1 MFDLERYKEIAGRFD
16 DDVDYDAF
24 RDEPLRPEILRCVRY
39 MHDVEFHTSCYLR
52 NLLNTRAHHD
62 PEITTFLAMWN
73 FEELWH
79 GEALAK
85 VLAAHGEAGGA
96 VRIAPMRRRLGW
108 RVTASP
114 LLWMG
119 FSALTKEFL
128 AVHMTFGALN
138 EWTTQGGYGRLA
150 RVAEHPVL
158 AELLRRIM
166 RQEGLHID
174 YYASEAR
181 ARLERPAAQ
190 RVTRM
195 MLRTVWSPV
204 GAKVMPIEETR
215 HLVGTLFG
223 GPEGAAVAA
232 RVDRR
237 MDRLPGIAGLR
248 LMERALERYGQPS
261 GHARLAPPRAAAAPR
276 SAALAS

>member
-1 MFDLERYKEIAGRFD
+1 MFDLERYKEIAGRLD
-16 DDVDYDAF
+16 DDVDYGAF
-24 RDEPLRPEILRCVRY
+24 RDQPLRPEILRCVRY

-85 VLAAHGEAGGA
+85 VLAAHGEPAGALRVG
-96 VRIAPMRRRLGW
+96 PMRRRLGW
-108 RVTASP
+108 RITASP

-119 FSALTKEFL
+119 FSALTKDFL

-150 RVAEHPVL
+150 TVAEHPVL
-158 AELLRRIM
+158 TELLRRIM

-174 YYASEAR
+174 FYAGEAK
-181 ARLERPAAQ
+181 ARLESRSAQ
-190 RVTRM
+190 RVTRT
-195 MLRTVWSPV
+195 MLRTMWSPV
-204 GAKVMPIEETR
+204 GTKVMPMEETR
-215 HLVGTLFG
+215 HLVETLFG
-223 GPEGAAVAA
+223 GSEGAVVAA

-237 MDRLPGIAGLR
+237 MDRLPGLAGLR
-248 LMERALERYGQPS
+248 LMERSLERYGLTPDRADLVGS
-261 GHARLAPPRAAAAPR
+261 RTSVPRG

>member
-1 MFDLERYKEIAGRFD
+1 MFDLERYKQTAGRLD
-16 DDVDYDAF
+16 DDVDYVAF
-24 RDEPLRPEILRCVRY
+24 RDQPLRPEILRCVRY

-85 VLAAHGEAGGA
+85 VLVAHGEPAGAQRVG
-96 VRIAPMRRRLGW
+96 PMRRRLGW
-108 RVTASP
+108 RITASP

-119 FSALTKEFL
+119 FSAVTKDFL

-150 RVAEHPVL
+150 AVAEHPVL
-158 AELLRRIM
+158 TELLRRIM

-174 YYASEAR
+174 FYADEAK
-181 ARLERPAAQ
+181 ARLETRSAQ

-195 MLRTVWSPV
+195 MLRTMWSPV
-204 GAKVMPIEETR
+204 GAKVMPVEETH
-215 HLVGTLFG
+215 HLVDTLFG
-223 GPEGAAVAA
+223 GPEGAVVAA

-237 MDRLPGIAGLR
+237 MDRLPGLAGLR
-248 LMERALERYGQPS
+248 LMERALERYGQTPD
-261 GHARLAPPRAAAAPR
+261 RASLVASRTTVPQGA
-276 SAALAS
+276 AALAS

>member
-1 MFDLERYKEIAGRFD
+1 MFDLERYKQTAGRLD
-16 DDVDYDAF
+16 DDVDYGAF
-24 RDEPLRPEILRCVRY
+24 RGQPLRPEILRCVRY

-85 VLAAHGEAGGA
+85 VLVAHGEPAGALRVG
-96 VRIAPMRRRLGW
+96 PMRRRLGW
-108 RVTASP
+108 RISASP
-114 LLWMG
+114 LLWMA
-119 FSALTKEFL
+119 FSAMTKDFL

-150 RVAEHPVL
+150 TVAEHPVL
-158 AELLRRIM
+158 SELLRRIM

-174 YYASEAR
+174 FYAGEAK
-181 ARLERPAAQ
+181 ARLESRSAQ

-195 MLRTVWSPV
+195 MLRSIWSPV

-215 HLVGTLFG
+215 HLVDTLFG
-223 GPEGAAVAA
+223 GPEGAVVAA

-237 MDRLPGIAGLR
+237 MDRLPGLAGLR
-248 LMERALERYGQPS
+248 LMERALERYGQIPNRTS
-261 GHARLAPPRAAAAPR
+261 VVSSHTAAPR
-276 SAALAS
+276 GSAALAS